1 MACAECRKR
10 NRPTDLFNKENYVD
24 REIRDGRYD
33 ICLGCDRLFKP
44 TKTCKECGCFMNR
57 KTWLKDASCPIS
69 KWDVSP

>member
-44 TKTCKECGCFMNR
+44 TKTCKECGCFM
-57 KTWLKDASCPIS
+57 KMKVKLKHASCPIGQ
-69 KWDVSP
+69 W